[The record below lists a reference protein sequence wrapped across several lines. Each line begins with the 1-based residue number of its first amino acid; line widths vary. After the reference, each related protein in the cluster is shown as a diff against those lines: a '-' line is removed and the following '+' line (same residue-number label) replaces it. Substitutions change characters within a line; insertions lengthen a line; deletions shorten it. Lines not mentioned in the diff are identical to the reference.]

1 MVMKKENR
9 KLVSFTLDINTIR
22 DLSKY
27 SKTSGINKSQ
37 IVEISLKEKILRDE
51 ENYKLDSLKKK
62 IETFKE
68 LQSIGGIKKEW
79 LLKNILKLDDY
90 E

>member
-79 LLKNILKLDDY
+79 ILKNILKLDDY